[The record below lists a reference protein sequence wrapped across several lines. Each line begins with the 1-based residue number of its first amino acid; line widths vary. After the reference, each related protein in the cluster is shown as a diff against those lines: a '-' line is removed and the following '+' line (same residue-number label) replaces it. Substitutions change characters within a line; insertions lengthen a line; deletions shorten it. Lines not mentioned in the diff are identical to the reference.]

1 MNGSTIQKLILAPV
15 FISTTLFCV
24 FTLPVAIF
32 GEESLTIRIQDEL
45 FFHGKVKDA
54 AAPYLGLAMLISLGV
69 GVSNATLAGWHD
81 SSRKSA
87 TIESELDTIEQ
98 ALQEKEKLIQQ
109 LQVSTS
115 ELNTEKQEKLENVV
129 AYEEVKFAEAASLP
143 MAKKV
148 SGTVVM
154 EKPITVMEPLVIT
167 EEPVLENLGMSW
179 QQSKVKAGIYQFASA
194 QTFLGYTKG
203 CSRLQGGTPIRD
215 RIQNTSSASEQS
227 TSIRNP
233 QVLAKDIVL
242 VEALQSQIYNLSA
255 QLESLQTSL
264 KAAPQVSDQAQ
275 VAA

>member
-24 FTLPVAIF
+24 FTLPVALF
-32 GEESLTIRIQDEL
+32 GEESLTIRMQDEL
-45 FFHGKVKDA
+45 FFHGKVRDS

-69 GVSNATLAGWHD
+69 GISNATLAGWQD

-115 ELNTEKQEKLENVV
+115 ELNTEKQQKLDNVV
-129 AYEEVKFAEAASLP
+129 AYEEVKFAAASVP

-148 SGTVVM
+148 SRTVVM
-154 EKPITVMEPLVIT
+154 EKPITVMEPLIVT
-167 EEPVLENLGMSW
+167 QEPVLENLGMSW

-203 CSRLQGGTPIRD
+203 CSRPKGVSPIRD
-215 RIQNTSSASEQS
+215 GIKNTSSASEQS

-233 QVLAKDIVL
+233 QVLAKKIVL
-242 VEALQSQIYNLSA
+242 VEALQSQIQNLSV

-264 KAAPQVSDQAQ
+264 KPAPQVSDQAQ

>member
-24 FTLPVAIF
+24 FTLPVALF
-32 GEESLTIRIQDEL
+32 GEESLTIRMQDEL
-45 FFHGKVKDA
+45 FFHGKVRDA

-69 GVSNATLAGWHD
+69 GISNATLAGWHD

-98 ALQEKEKLIQQ
+98 ALEEKEKLIQQ
-109 LQVSTS
+109 LQISTS
-115 ELNTEKQEKLENVV
+115 ELKTEKQQKLDNVV
-129 AYEEVKFAEAASLP
+129 AYEEVKFESTASVP

-154 EKPITVMEPLVIT
+154 EKPIKVMEPLVIT
-167 EEPVLENLGMSW
+167 QEPVLENLGMSW
-179 QQSKVKAGIYQFASA
+179 QQSKVKAGISQFASA
-194 QTFLGYTKG
+194 QTFLGYTKTA
-203 CSRLQGGTPIRD
+203 SR
-215 RIQNTSSASEQS
+215 SEQS

-242 VEALQSQIYNLSA
+242 VEALQSQIQNLST

-264 KAAPQVSDQAQ
+264 KAAPQVSDQ
-275 VAA
+275 VKLAA

>member
-1 MNGSTIQKLILAPV
+1 MNGSTIQKIILAPV

-24 FTLPVAIF
+24 FTLPVAMF
-32 GEESLTIRIQDEL
+32 GEESITIRMQDEL
-45 FFHGKVKDA
+45 FFHGKVRDA

-69 GVSNATLAGWHD
+69 GISNATLAGWHD

-115 ELNTEKQEKLENVV
+115 ELNTEKQQKLDNMV
-129 AYEEVKFAEAASLP
+129 AYEEVKFAAASVP

-167 EEPVLENLGMSW
+167 EEPVLENLGRSW

-203 CSRLQGGTPIRD
+203 CSRPKGGTPIRD
-215 RIQNTSSASEQS
+215 RIQNTSSVSEQS

-242 VEALQSQIYNLSA
+242 VEALQSQIQNLSA

-264 KAAPQVSDQAQ
+264 KAAPQVSDQAK